1 MLGSDTAKRDIIL
14 VALGLLTALFSY
26 WIFSEIHPL
35 TVADN
40 SLEQVQLEQRSSS
53 ILTNLGYQPTGSS
66 ITDFRVQSVML
77 DSLQKRGHLREI
89 YTDSIRTTYPVFNWV
104 AQREISIEDYIGRLS
119 GITETTD
126 QLNITLSEKGEFIG
140 LENPSNVFPSRLVEP
155 GLLERVIPS
164 IQPHLSDIRADTA
177 ILKRIKFQFD
187 PEPNTDVQ
195 NNFDP
200 EGGNYLGRN
209 IALQFGGHHLASSGW
224 KADQFEV
231 AEVNLV
237 SINRVDI
244 AQIIYETEVHEIDRS
259 INVIVEVLPTG
270 SLFSMKYE
278 DPDVRSAEEAF
289 ADIQQDAQGVVYVVF
304 IVWVMFLLFIRIRLR
319 LIDTKLA
326 VLFAVL
332 AGFAFPAM
340 ILLEWTHGVFYSFE
354 PLQSRDFF
362 IQLFQTG
369 IAAAFISLIYFAV
382 TAVGD
387 SITREHWP
395 SKLRTF
401 DLIRVGHLYNRPVGL
416 VLIRAVAYSCIL
428 TAIYALS
435 IYLLPESYVA
445 VSETF
450 RSNSSFLPFIEALI
464 TAFLIFFIVTQGILL
479 TLVGKLSSHTKSG
492 LLIGIFTAVAF
503 VLFGPLPIR
512 TGSFSTELIAVGA
525 VGFSVG
531 WIYVKEDYLTAFI
544 AMTFL
549 GLQLLSVK
557 GWVMPNSPDASIF
570 YITIILIFSALVF
583 AVQAIRKGKS
593 IRELPK
599 FVPDYITDL
608 AKDERVK
615 QELQIA
621 RKVQQSFLPD
631 QTPDIEGLDIAA
643 VCNPAYETGGDY
655 YDFIELNDG
664 RLAVTIGDV
673 SGKGIEA
680 AFYMT
685 FTKGVLHALCTD
697 YTSTI
702 EILSKFNSLFRK
714 NARKGTFISLIFG
727 LIDIENKEFRFSR
740 AGHNPLLYFNSK
752 QNTLNEYRPD
762 GIGLGMASEDVFRK
776 NICESTIKF
785 QSDDILVLFT
795 DGVVEAT
802 NRLNKYYGD
811 DRLHKL
817 IKQNKNLPAEKIL
830 QKLTDDLVKFGDGAD
845 QHDDMTVLVI
855 KMK

>member
-1 MLGSDTAKRDIIL
+1 MLGSDTAKRDLIL
-14 VALGLLTALFSY
+14 VAFGLLAAIFSY

-40 SLEQVQLEQRSSS
+40 SLGKEQLEQTSSS
-53 ILTNLGYQPTGSS
+53 ILTNLGYQPTGNS
-66 ITDFRVQSVML
+66 ISDFRVNSGML
-77 DSLQKRGHLREI
+77 NSLQKRGQIQKI
-89 YTDSIRTTYPVFNWV
+89 YTDSVQDSYPVYYWMV
-104 AQREISIEDYIGRLS
+104 QREISIEEWVGRLS
-119 GITETTD
+119 DVTVATD
-126 QLNITLSEKGEFIG
+126 RLNLTLNEKGELIG

-155 GLLERVIPS
+155 GVFEQIIPTA
-164 IQPHLSDIRADTA
+164 QPYLNVLRADTS

-187 PEPNTDVQ
+187 PEPDSATQ
-195 NNFDP
+195 YNFDP
-200 EGGNYLGRN
+200 VRSNYFGRD
-209 IALQFGGHHLASSGW
+209 IALQFGDHHLQSSGW
-224 KADQFEV
+224 KAEHFDV
-231 AEVNLV
+231 SEVNLV
-237 SINRVDI
+237 SINRIDI
-244 AQIIYETEVHEIDRS
+244 ARIVYKTEINEIGRS
-259 INVIVEVLPTG
+259 INVTVEVLPTG
-270 SLFSMKYE
+270 SLFSMEFDDPGVHADE
-278 DPDVRSAEEAF
+278 DSWAEL
-289 ADIQQDAQGVVYVVF
+289 QQSTKAVVYVLF
-304 IVWVMFLLFIRIRLR
+304 FVWVMVLLFIRIRLR

-332 AGFAFPAM
+332 AGFAFPAI
-340 ILLEWTHGVFYSFE
+340 ILLEWAHGAFYSFDSI
-354 PLQSRDFF
+354 QGRDFF
-362 IQLFQTG
+362 VQLFQTG
-369 IAAAFISLIYFAV
+369 IAAAFISLTYFAV

-387 SITREHWP
+387 SITREYWP
-395 SKLRTF
+395 AKLRTF
-401 DLIRVGHLYNRPVGL
+401 DLIRVGHIYNRPVGL
-416 VLIRAVAYSCIL
+416 VLIRAVAYSYIL
-428 TAIYALS
+428 TALYALS
-435 IYLLPESYVA
+435 LYLIPESYLS

-450 RSNSSFLPFIEALI
+450 RSNSSFLPFIEAVI
-464 TAFLIFFIVTQGILL
+464 IAFLIFFIVTQGILL
-479 TLVGKLSSHTKSG
+479 TLIGKLSSYKKSVFFV
-492 LLIGIFTAVAF
+492 GIVTAVAF
-503 VLFGPLPIR
+503 VLLSPLPISI
-512 TGSFSTELIAVGA
+512 GPFSTELIGVGI

-531 WIYVKEDYLTAFI
+531 WIYVKEDYLTSLI

-549 GLQLLSVK
+549 GLQLLAVK
-557 GWVMPNSPDASIF
+557 GWVMSGSPDASVF
-570 YITIILIFSALVF
+570 YITIILILAAIIF
-583 AVQAIRKGKS
+583 AIQAIRTGKS

-608 AKDERVK
+608 ARDERVK

-631 QTPDIEGLDIAA
+631 QTPDIAGLDIAA

-655 YDFIELNDG
+655 YDFIQVNDG

-702 EILSKFNSLFRK
+702 EILSKFNTLFRK

-727 LIDIENKEFRFSR
+727 LIDIENNEFRFSR

-752 QNTLNEYRPD
+752 ENTLKEFRPD
-762 GIGLGMASEDVFRK
+762 GIGLGMASEDIFRK
-776 NICESTIKF
+776 NICETSIKF

-811 DRLHKL
+811 ARLHKL
-817 IKQNKNLPAEKIL
+817 IKQNKNLTSEKIL